1 MFSDP
6 KYSFSVCQKKIFFIQ
21 SKVNI
26 FHQIQP
32 KYATYTELEC
42 PWYPDNQGRVQSRW
56 GVHTDQ
62 AADTG
67 NEVIITSTPEA
78 DPD

>member
-1 MFSDP
+1 MT
-6 KYSFSVCQKKIFFIQ
+6 
-21 SKVNI
+21 NML
-26 FHQIQP
+26 HTRNWN
-32 KYATYTELEC
+32 A
-42 PWYPDNQGRVQSRW
+42 PDNEGRVQSRW